1 MRTVRRPSR
10 GRGARRSST
19 TNTNPHLT
27 LALSLTLTLT
37 RTLTSYAARLD
48 PLLDLQTQQGAL
60 YGGVR
65 VVNGALH
72 TQLASSVLP
81 LSRTPTP
88 NPNPNQARSTRCSSQ
103 GYSR

>member
-1 MRTVRRPSR
+1 M
-10 GRGARRSST
+10 RGAARLPT
-19 TNTNPHLT
+19 LTHTQT

-37 RTLTSYAARLD
+37 PTLTLTSYAARLD

-65 VVNGALH
+65 VVNGALY
-72 TQLASSVLP
+72 TQMASSVLP
-81 LSRTPTP
+81 LPLSQTPTP
-88 NPNPNQARSTRCSSQ
+88 NPNPGQARSTRCSSR

>member
-1 MRTVRRPSR
+1 M
-10 GRGARRSST
+10 RGAARLPT
-19 TNTNPHLT
+19 LTHTQT
-27 LALSLTLTLT
+27 LALSLTLPPTL
-37 RTLTSYAARLD
+37 TLTSYAARLD

-65 VVNGALH
+65 VVNGALR

-81 LSRTPTP
+81 LPLSQTPTP
-88 NPNPNQARSTRCSSQ
+88 NPNPGQARSTRCSSR